1 MSASPA
7 IESESH
13 HRPYETL
20 AAPDL
25 VPLYDLVQVKGPEGQ
40 PLDAYRGVRRRDTS
54 EIVSVVSSR
63 YQLVQ
68 HREVAQAVHS
78 IGEALEQPVADPNA
92 PTFPREV
99 IRLFAG
105 GRRMEVR
112 LVVGTRYELARG
124 EAVYPGVRVM
134 NSLDGSWAVRAE
146 GTGVRIACSNQLYE
160 GMNTLVELREVH
172 LSSATDLLA
181 MLSKAIHAI
190 LSRFKD
196 AIRVYSDAMGEE
208 MLAED
213 VGPALLAADLRRGKQ
228 GTRDDAWLRQSPDH
242 PGGTLLTL
250 FYFDRKPVTGYV
262 LSGSESER
270 KAGLHRAVDA
280 RRKESVRVAALDG
293 PGSCIKNCVQLVSHP
308 GGSAQAARCVLEIPF
323 GHWLS
328 ARVKLLNDPVEAQGD
343 TVVPCKVDS
352 LWSCGGCYLAAV
364 DQC

>member
-1 MSASPA
+1 MIASRA
-7 IESESH
+7 TESESH
-13 HRPYETL
+13 RRPYEIV
-20 AAPDL
+20 AAPEQ

-68 HREVAQAVHS
+68 HREVAEAVHA

-92 PTFPREV
+92 PAFPREV
-99 IRLFAG
+99 ICLLAG

-146 GTGVRIACSNQLYE
+146 GTGVRIACSNQLYA
-160 GMNTLVELREVH
+160 GMNSLVELREVH

-181 MLSKAIHAI
+181 MLSRAIHAI

-196 AIRVYSDAMGEE
+196 ALRVYEVAMGEE

-213 VGPALLAADLRRGKQ
+213 VAPSLLAGGLPRVHASAIGARAEALASHNSLLTRWSAYNIATSVTTHDVASRVSPERSRVFERAAASALLL
-228 GTRDDAWLRQSPDH
+228 PD
-242 PGGTLLTL
+242 
-250 FYFDRKPVTGYV
+250 
-262 LSGSESER
+262 
-270 KAGLHRAVDA
+270 
-280 RRKESVRVAALDG
+280 
-293 PGSCIKNCVQLVSHP
+293 
-308 GGSAQAARCVLEIPF
+308 
-323 GHWLS
+323 GH
-328 ARVKLLNDPVEAQGD
+328 
-343 TVVPCKVDS
+343 
-352 LWSCGGCYLAAV
+352 AAV
-364 DQC
+364 A